1 MGEVWWFWRRWRKHS
16 VIEKKRRNGGIWEE
30 AEMSAAMGSARL
42 GDSVGGHSLQSGN
55 LVLEMRGIVK
65 AFPGVLALDGMNLKV
80 RAGTVHVLVGENG
93 AGKSTL
99 MKILSG
105 TYAIDGGE
113 ILFKGEVLTGQ
124 DTSAALE
131 RGISM
136 IHQELSPVFDMTIA
150 ENIFLGREPA
160 MSEKGVLSRFVDFA
174 RMNADTRTLLD
185 RVGLKYDPETKMRD
199 LSIAAMQLIEIVKAI
214 SRQASL
220 VIMDEP
226 TSAISDTEVAM
237 LFRQIVDLKASG
249 VAIIYIT
256 HKMDEIFQIADDITV
271 MRDGQFIAAAP
282 ASEYD
287 PSKLISQMVGRT
299 ISSIFPKEEV
309 PIGDVVLSVE
319 TLTRTGVFE
328 DVSFTVRAGEILGL
342 SGLIGAGRT
351 EVARVIFGL
360 DQADF
365 GTVRLNGDVLKLKS
379 PKDAISR
386 GVAMVSEDRKAEGL
400 VLCRSVGENISL
412 ANLKK
417 FAGGLFISE
426 RQEETAAQQMIKLL
440 QIKTP
445 DTAMIVENLS
455 GGNQQKIVLAKWLL
469 GDLKLLILDEP
480 TRGIDV
486 GSKSEIHRLMTEFA
500 RQGLAIIMISSELPE
515 ILGMS
520 DRVVVMSEGRIAGEL
535 TRSEANQESIMRLAT
550 GGH

>member
-1 MGEVWWFWRRWRKHS
+1 MPAANELVRL
-16 VIEKKRRNGGIWEE
+16 
-30 AEMSAAMGSARL
+30 AERSDA
-42 GDSVGGHSLQSGN
+42 GN
-55 LVLEMRGIVK
+55 DAIVLEMRDITK

-105 TYAIDGGE
+105 TYTIDSGE
-113 ILFKGEVLTGQ
+113 IIFKGETLSGQ
-124 DTSAALE
+124 DTAAALE

-136 IHQELSPVFDMTIA
+136 IHQELSPVLDMTIA
-150 ENIFLGREPA
+150 ENIFLGREPS
-160 MSEKGVLSRFVDFA
+160 MFDTGFLSRFVDFA
-174 RMNADTRTLLD
+174 KMNADTKALLA
-185 RVGLKYDPETKMRD
+185 RLGLKYSPETRMRD

-214 SRQASL
+214 SREASL

-237 LFRQIVDLKASG
+237 LFRQIADLKAAG

-256 HKMDEIFQIADDITV
+256 HKMDEIFQIADEITV

-287 PSKLISQMVGRT
+287 ETKLISQMVGRT

-309 PIGDVVLSVE
+309 PIGDVVLSVDSLSRE
-319 TLTRTGVFE
+319 GSFE
-328 DVSFTVRAGEILGL
+328 EVSFDVRAGEIVGL

-360 DQADF
+360 DVAT
-365 GTVRLNGDVLKLKS
+365 GGSVILNGS
-379 PKDAISR
+379 PLQLTSPADAIKN
-386 GVAMVSEDRKAEGL
+386 GIAMVSEDRKAEGL
-400 VLCRSVGENISL
+400 VLCRSVCENISL

-417 FAGGLFISE
+417 FTAGLFVSE
-426 RQEETAAQQMIKLL
+426 RQEETAARRMIKML

-445 DTAMIVENLS
+445 DTAMIVDNLS

-486 GSKSEIHRLMTEFA
+486 GSKSEIHRLMTDFA

-520 DRVVVMSEGRIAGEL
+520 DRVVVMAAGRVAGEL

-550 GGH
+550 GGHS

>member
-1 MGEVWWFWRRWRKHS
+1 MPAANELLRPVAGS
-16 VIEKKRRNGGIWEE
+16 DARNEI
-30 AEMSAAMGSARL
+30 A
-42 GDSVGGHSLQSGN
+42 
-55 LVLEMRGIVK
+55 VLEMRDITK

-99 MKILSG
+99 MKIISG
-105 TYAIDGGE
+105 AYTIDAGE
-113 ILFKGEVLTGQ
+113 ILFKGETLDSQ
-124 DTSAALE
+124 NTSSALE

-136 IHQELSPVFDMTIA
+136 IHQELSPVLEMTIA

-160 MSEKGVLSRFVDFA
+160 VAEKGFLSGFVDFA
-174 RMNADTRTLLD
+174 KMNADTKALLE
-185 RVGLKYDPETKMRD
+185 RIGLKYSPETKMRD

-226 TSAISDTEVAM
+226 TSAISDTEVAL
-237 LFRQIVDLKASG
+237 LFRQIADLKAAG

-271 MRDGQFIAAAP
+271 MRDGQFIATAP
-282 ASEYD
+282 ASDYD
-287 PSKLISQMVGRT
+287 ESKLISQMVGRT
-299 ISSIFPKEEV
+299 ISNIFPKEEV
-309 PIGDVVLSVE
+309 PIGDVVLSVDG
-319 TLTRTGVFE
+319 LGRDGVFD
-328 DVSFTVRAGEILGL
+328 DVTFNVRAGEIVGL

-360 DQADF
+360 DAATS
-365 GTVRLNGDVLKLKS
+365 GSLTLNGSRLQLKS
-379 PKDAISR
+379 PADAIKN
-386 GVAMVSEDRKAEGL
+386 GIAMVSEDRKAEGL

-417 FAGGLFISE
+417 FAGGLFVSE
-426 RQEETAAQQMIKLL
+426 RQEETAAQRMIKML

-486 GSKSEIHRLMTEFA
+486 GSKSEIHRLMCEFA

-520 DRVVVMSEGRIAGEL
+520 DRVVVMAEGRVAGEL

-550 GGH
+550 GGHQ

>member
-1 MGEVWWFWRRWRKHS
+1 
-16 VIEKKRRNGGIWEE
+16 
-30 AEMSAAMGSARL
+30 MSAAMGSARL
-42 GDSVGGHSLQSGN
+42 NSSVSGHSLQGDN
-55 LVLEMRGIVK
+55 VVLEMRDIVK

-80 RAGTVHVLVGENG
+80 RVGTVHVLVGENG

-105 TYAIDGGE
+105 TYTIDGGE
-113 ILFKGEVLTGQ
+113 ILFKGETLGRQ
-124 DTSAALE
+124 GTSAALE

-136 IHQELSPVFDMTIA
+136 IHQELSPVLDMTIA

-160 MSEKGVLSRFVDFA
+160 MSEKGLLSRFVDFA
-174 RMNADTRTLLD
+174 RMNADTKALLD

-237 LFRQIVDLKASG
+237 LFRQIADLKASG

-271 MRDGQFIAAAP
+271 MRDGQFIATAP
-282 ASEYD
+282 ASDYD

-319 TLTRTGVFE
+319 KLTRTGVFE
-328 DVSFTVRAGEILGL
+328 DISFTVRAGEILGL

-360 DQADF
+360 DEAD
-365 GTVRLNGDVLKLKS
+365 GGMIRLNGVLLKSKS
-379 PKDAISR
+379 PKDAISK
-386 GVAMVSEDRKAEGL
+386 GIAMVSEDRKSEGL

-426 RQEETAAQQMIKLL
+426 WQEEAAAQRMIKML
-440 QIKTP
+440 QIRTP

-520 DRVVVMSEGRIAGEL
+520 DRVVVMSEGRVAGQL

>member
-1 MGEVWWFWRRWRKHS
+1 
-16 VIEKKRRNGGIWEE
+16 
-30 AEMSAAMGSARL
+30 MSATLQKVAPLSGGEGHRTPI
-42 GDSVGGHSLQSGN
+42 DSGAGF
-55 LVLEMRGIVK
+55 VLEMRSITK
-65 AFPGVLALDGMNLKV
+65 SFPGVLALDGMSLKV
-80 RAGTVHVLVGENG
+80 RSGTVHVLVGENG

-105 TYAIDGGE
+105 IYAIDGGE
-113 ILFKGEVLTGQ
+113 ILFRGEKLDHQ
-124 DTSAALE
+124 SAAAALD

-136 IHQELSPVFDMTIA
+136 IHQELSPVLDMTIA
-150 ENIFLGREPA
+150 ENIFLGREPTYGRT
-160 MSEKGVLSRFVDFA
+160 GVLSRFVDFD
-174 RMNADTRTLLD
+174 RMNSDTQTLLD
-185 RVGLKYDPETKMRD
+185 RLGLKYSPQTKMRD
-199 LSIAAMQLIEIVKAI
+199 LSIATMQLIEIVKAI
-214 SRQASL
+214 SREASL

-237 LFRQIVDLKASG
+237 LFRQIADLKAAG

-271 MRDGQFIAAAP
+271 MRDGQFVAAAP
-282 ASEYD
+282 ASEYE
-287 PSKLISQMVGRT
+287 PVKLISQMVGRT

-309 PIGDVVLSVE
+309 PIGDVVISVE
-319 TLTRTGVFE
+319 NLSRDGVFE
-328 DVSFTVRAGEILGL
+328 NVSFEVRAGEIVGL

-360 DQADF
+360 DAADA
-365 GTVRLNGDVLKLKS
+365 GVVRLNGKPLKLTS
-379 PKDAISR
+379 PKDAIAD
-386 GVAMVSEDRKAEGL
+386 GIAMVSEDRKAEGL

-417 FAGGLFISE
+417 FASGLFISE
-426 RQEETAAQQMIKLL
+426 RQEETASQRMIKML

-520 DRVVVMSEGRIAGEL
+520 DRVVVMSEGRVTGEL
-535 TRSEANQESIMRLAT
+535 TRDEATQENIMRLAT

>member
-1 MGEVWWFWRRWRKHS
+1 MKATLKRRQLAPGLGEPEVWRTIQMTFA
-16 VIEKKRRNGGIWEE
+16 GGSP
-30 AEMSAAMGSARL
+30 ATTPAAAKSEY
-42 GDSVGGHSLQSGN
+42 
-55 LVLEMRGIVK
+55 VLEMRGITK
-65 AFPGVLALDGMNLKV
+65 SFPGVRALDGMNLRV
-80 RAGTVHVLVGENG
+80 RPGSVHVLVGENG

-105 TYAIDGGE
+105 IYTIDEGE
-113 ILFKGEVLTGQ
+113 IFFQGEKLDHQ
-124 DTSAALE
+124 NAAAALD

-136 IHQELSPVFDMTIA
+136 IHQELSPVLDMTIA
-150 ENIFLGREPA
+150 ENIFLGREPTVG
-160 MSEKGVLSRFVDFA
+160 KTGVFASFVDFNQ
-174 RMNADTRTLLD
+174 MNSDTQKLLD
-185 RVGLKYDPETKMRD
+185 RLGLKYSAHARMRD

-214 SRQASL
+214 SRDASL

-237 LFRQIVDLKASG
+237 LFQQIADLKSNG

-271 MRDGQFIAAAP
+271 MRDGEFIATG
-282 ASEYD
+282 
-287 PSKLISQMVGRT
+287 PSTDYTEAKLISQMVGRT
-299 ISSIFPKEEV
+299 ISSIFPKDDV
-309 PIGDVVLSVE
+309 PIGDVVLSLENVS
-319 TLTRTGVFE
+319 RAGVFE
-328 DVSFTVRAGEILGL
+328 DVNLTVRAGEIVGL
-342 SGLIGAGRT
+342 AGLIGAGRT

-360 DQADF
+360 DKCDA
-365 GTVRLNGDVLKLKS
+365 GTIRLNCTPIKICS
-379 PKDAISR
+379 PTDAIR
-386 GVAMVSEDRKAEGL
+386 HGIAMVSEDRKAEGL

-417 FAGGLFISE
+417 FASGLFISE
-426 RQEETAAQQMIKLL
+426 RQEESAAQRMIEMLK
-440 QIKTP
+440 IKTP
-445 DTAMIVENLS
+445 NTEMIVENLS

-486 GSKSEIHRLMTEFA
+486 GSKSEIHKLMTEFA

-515 ILGMS
+515 VLGMS
-520 DRVVVMSEGRIAGEL
+520 DRVVVMSEGRVAGEL
-535 TRSEANQESIMRLAT
+535 TRSEATQENIMRLAT

>member
-1 MGEVWWFWRRWRKHS
+1 
-16 VIEKKRRNGGIWEE
+16 
-30 AEMSAAMGSARL
+30 MGSARSNNSASGYSL
-42 GDSVGGHSLQSGN
+42 QGDS
-55 LVLEMRGIVK
+55 LVLEMRDIVK

-105 TYAIDGGE
+105 TYTIDGGE
-113 ILFKGEVLTGQ
+113 ILFKGETLSGQ

-136 IHQELSPVFDMTIA
+136 IHQELSPVLDMTIA

-160 MSEKGVLSRFVDFA
+160 MSEKGFLSRFVDFA
-174 RMNADTRTLLD
+174 RMNADTRALLD
-185 RVGLKYDPETKMRD
+185 RVALKYDPETKMRD

-237 LFRQIVDLKASG
+237 LFRQIADLKASG

-309 PIGDVVLSVE
+309 PIGDVVLSVNK
-319 TLTRTGVFE
+319 LTRTDVFE

-360 DQADF
+360 DPADF
-365 GTVRLNGDVLKLKS
+365 GTICLNGTVLKLKS

-386 GVAMVSEDRKAEGL
+386 GIAMVSEDRKAEGL

-426 RQEETAAQQMIKLL
+426 RQEETAAQRMIKML

-445 DTAMIVENLS
+445 GTAMIVENLS

-520 DRVVVMSEGRIAGEL
+520 DRIVVMSEGRVAGEL

>member
-1 MGEVWWFWRRWRKHS
+1 MPTA
-16 VIEKKRRNGGIWEE
+16 IN
-30 AEMSAAMGSARL
+30 SASDFARPY
-42 GDSVGGHSLQSGN
+42 GCEGN
-55 LVLEMRGIVK
+55 AAADNFVLEMRSITK

-80 RAGTVHVLVGENG
+80 RAGKVHVLVGENG

-105 TYAIDGGE
+105 TYSIDGGE
-113 ILFKGEVLTGQ
+113 IIFKGEVLSSQNTG
-124 DTSAALE
+124 TALA

-136 IHQELSPVFDMTIA
+136 IHQELSPVLDMTIA

-160 MSEKGVLSRFVDFA
+160 LANKGLLSRFVDFQ
-174 RMNADTRTLLD
+174 RMNMNTQALLD
-185 RVGLKYDPETKMRD
+185 RLGLKYTPDTRMRD

-214 SRQASL
+214 SREASL

-237 LFRQIVDLKASG
+237 LFRQIADLKASG
-249 VAIIYIT
+249 VAVIYIT

-271 MRDGQFIAAAP
+271 MRDGQFVAAGP
-282 ASEYD
+282 ASDYD
-287 PSKLISQMVGRT
+287 ANKLISQMVGRT
-299 ISSIFPKEEV
+299 ISNIFPKEEV
-309 PIGDVVLSVE
+309 PIGKVVLSIE
-319 TLTRTGVFE
+319 GISREGAFE
-328 DVSFTVRAGEILGL
+328 DISFSVRAGEIVGL
-342 SGLIGAGRT
+342 AGLIGAGRT
-351 EVARVIFGL
+351 EVARAIFGL
-360 DQADF
+360 DAFDE
-365 GTVRLNGDVLKLKS
+365 GRVLLNGLALKVKS
-379 PKDAISR
+379 PAHAISE
-386 GVAMVSEDRKAEGL
+386 GIAMVSEDRKAEGL
-400 VLCRSVGENISL
+400 ILCRSVGENISL

-417 FAGGLFISE
+417 FASGLFIDE
-426 RQEETAAQQMIKLL
+426 RREETAAQRMIKML

-520 DRVVVMSEGRIAGEL
+520 DRVVVMSEGRVAGQL
-535 TRSEANQESIMRLAT
+535 TRSEADQESIMRLAT

>member
-1 MGEVWWFWRRWRKHS
+1 
-16 VIEKKRRNGGIWEE
+16 
-30 AEMSAAMGSARL
+30 MSAAMGSARHN
-42 GDSVGGHSLQSGN
+42 DSASGHSSRGDDV
-55 LVLEMRGIVK
+55 VLEMRDIVK

-113 ILFKGEVLTGQ
+113 ILFKGEALSGQ

-136 IHQELSPVFDMTIA
+136 IHQELSPVLDMTIA

-160 MSEKGVLSRFVDFA
+160 MSEKGFLSRFVDFA
-174 RMNADTRTLLD
+174 RMNADTKALLD

-237 LFRQIVDLKASG
+237 LFRQIADLKASG

-282 ASEYD
+282 ASDYD
-287 PSKLISQMVGRT
+287 PSKLISLMVGRT

-319 TLTRTGVFE
+319 KLTRTGAFE
-328 DVSFTVRAGEILGL
+328 DISFTVRAGEIVGL

-360 DQADF
+360 DEAD
-365 GTVRLNGDVLKLKS
+365 GGMIRLNGAVLKPKS
-379 PKDAISR
+379 PKDAISK
-386 GVAMVSEDRKAEGL
+386 GIAMVSEDRKAEGL

-426 RQEETAAQQMIKLL
+426 RQEETAAQRMIKML

-486 GSKSEIHRLMTEFA
+486 GSKSEIHRLMSEFA

-520 DRVVVMSEGRIAGEL
+520 DRVVVMSEGRVAGEL

>member
-1 MGEVWWFWRRWRKHS
+1 MVS
-16 VIEKKRRNGGIWEE
+16 VDHGASNADGPPRAAAVRN
-30 AEMSAAMGSARL
+30 AATT
-42 GDSVGGHSLQSGN
+42 GN
-55 LVLEMRGIVK
+55 YVLEMRAITK
-65 AFPGVLALDGMNLKV
+65 RFPGVLALDGMSLRVRPGKV
-80 RAGTVHVLVGENG
+80 HILVGENG

-105 TYAIDGGE
+105 IYAIDEGE
-113 ILFKGEVLTGQ
+113 IHFKGEKLDHQ
-124 DTSAALE
+124 NAAAALD

-136 IHQELSPVFDMTIA
+136 IHQELSPVLDMTIA

-160 MSEKGVLSRFVDFA
+160 LAKSGVLSRFVDFN
-174 RMNADTRTLLD
+174 RMERETQALLD
-185 RVGLKYDPETKMRD
+185 RMGLKLRADIKMRE
-199 LSIAAMQLIEIVKAI
+199 LSIAAMQLVEIVKAI
-214 SRQASL
+214 SRDASL
-220 VIMDEP
+220 IIMDEP
-226 TSAISDTEVAM
+226 TSAISDTEVAI
-237 LFRQIVDLKASG
+237 LFRQIADLKANG

-271 MRDGQFIAAAP
+271 MRDGQFVAAGS
-282 ASEYD
+282 ASDYD
-287 PSKLISQMVGRT
+287 ETKLISQMVGRT
-299 ISSIFPKEEV
+299 ISSIFPKEDV
-309 PIGDVVLSVE
+309 PIGEVVLSIDNIS
-319 TLTRTGVFE
+319 RDGVFE
-328 DVSFTVRAGEILGL
+328 DVSLTVRAGEIVGL

-351 EVARVIFGL
+351 EVARAIFGL
-360 DQADF
+360 DRLDR
-365 GTVRLNGDVLKLKS
+365 GTIRLNGNQLHVSS
-379 PKDAISR
+379 PSDAIR
-386 GVAMVSEDRKAEGL
+386 NGIAMVSEDRKAEGL

-417 FAGGLFISE
+417 FASGLLISE
-426 RQEETAAQQMIKLL
+426 RREETVAQRMIKML

-520 DRVVVMSEGRIAGEL
+520 DRVVVMNAGRVTGEL
-535 TRSEANQESIMRLAT
+535 ARSEATQENIMRLAT

>member
-1 MGEVWWFWRRWRKHS
+1 MVVSVSLEETATQNTTSGTTDFGRRGVMPAATDLARQS
-16 VIEKKRRNGGIWEE
+16 EREE
-30 AEMSAAMGSARL
+30 NDERGAS
-42 GDSVGGHSLQSGN
+42 N
-55 LVLEMRGIVK
+55 LVLEMRDITK

-80 RAGTVHVLVGENG
+80 RAGRVHVLVGENG

-105 TYAIDGGE
+105 TYSIDGGE
-113 ILFKGEVLTGQ
+113 IRFKGEVLNSQ

-136 IHQELSPVFDMTIA
+136 IHQELSPVLDMTIA

-160 MSEKGVLSRFVDFA
+160 FAAKGVMSRFVDFTK
-174 RMNADTRTLLD
+174 MNAETKTLLD
-185 RVGLKYDPETKMRD
+185 RLGLKYSPETKMRE

-214 SRQASL
+214 SRKASL

-226 TSAISDTEVAM
+226 TSAISDTEVSM
-237 LFRQIVDLKASG
+237 LFRQIADLKANG

-282 ASEYD
+282 AAEYD
-287 PSKLISQMVGRT
+287 ETKLISQMVGRT
-299 ISSIFPKEEV
+299 ISSIFPKKDV
-309 PIGDVVLSVE
+309 PIGEIVLQVDGLCRE
-319 TLTRTGVFE
+319 GVFE
-328 DVSFTVRAGEILGL
+328 DVSFNVRAGEIVGL

-360 DQADF
+360 DAATS
-365 GTVRLNGDVLKLKS
+365 GSITLNGQSLKLKS
-379 PKDAISR
+379 PADAIKN
-386 GVAMVSEDRKAEGL
+386 GIAMVSEDRKAEGL
-400 VLCRSVGENISL
+400 ILCRSVGENISL

-417 FAGGLFISE
+417 FTAGLFVNE
-426 RQEETAAQQMIKLL
+426 RQEESAARRMIKML

-455 GGNQQKIVLAKWLL
+455 GGNQQKIVIAKWLL

-500 RQGLAIIMISSELPE
+500 AQGLAIVMISSELPE
-515 ILGMS
+515 VLGMS
-520 DRVVVMSEGRIAGEL
+520 DRVVVMSEGRVAGEL

-550 GGH
+550 GGHQ

>member
-1 MGEVWWFWRRWRKHS
+1 MPTARDSANVFARPYTTLGEP
-16 VIEKKRRNGGIWEE
+16 
-30 AEMSAAMGSARL
+30 AADGF
-42 GDSVGGHSLQSGN
+42 
-55 LVLEMRGIVK
+55 VLEMRNITK

-80 RAGTVHVLVGENG
+80 RAGKVHVLVGENG

-105 TYAIDGGE
+105 TYSIDGGE
-113 ILFKGEVLTGQ
+113 ILFKGEELSSQNTA
-124 DTSAALE
+124 AALA

-136 IHQELSPVFDMTIA
+136 IHQELSPVLDMTIA
-150 ENIFLGREPA
+150 ENIFLGREPTLA
-160 MSEKGVLSRFVDFA
+160 GKGPLSRFVDFR
-174 RMNADTRTLLD
+174 RMNADTHALLD
-185 RVGLKYDPETKMRD
+185 RLGLKYTPDTRMRD

-214 SRQASL
+214 SREASL

-237 LFRQIVDLKASG
+237 LFCQIADLKASG

-271 MRDGQFIAAAP
+271 MRDGQFVAAGP
-282 ASEYD
+282 ASDYD
-287 PSKLISQMVGRT
+287 ANKLISQMVGRT
-299 ISSIFPKEEV
+299 ISNIFPKEEV

-319 TLTRTGVFE
+319 NISRQGVFE
-328 DVSFTVRAGEILGL
+328 DISFSVRSGEILGL
-342 SGLIGAGRT
+342 AGLIGAGRT
-351 EVARVIFGL
+351 EVARAIFGL
-360 DQADF
+360 DACDG
-365 GTVRLNGDVLKLKS
+365 GTIRLNGTALKITS
-379 PKDAISR
+379 PAQAISH
-386 GVAMVSEDRKAEGL
+386 GIAMVSEDRKAEGL

-417 FAGGLFISE
+417 FASGLFISE
-426 RQEETAAQQMIKLL
+426 MQEETAAQRMIKML

-515 ILGMS
+515 VLGMS
-520 DRVVVMSEGRIAGEL
+520 DRVVVMSEGRVAGEL
-535 TRSEANQESIMRLAT
+535 TRSEADQESIMRLAT

>member
-1 MGEVWWFWRRWRKHS
+1 MP
-16 VIEKKRRNGGIWEE
+16 
-30 AEMSAAMGSARL
+30 AAIDSARL
-42 GDSVGGHSLQSGN
+42 FEREDAHPEPGSAV
-55 LVLEMRGIVK
+55 VLDMRNITK

-80 RAGTVHVLVGENG
+80 QEGSVHVLVGENG

-105 TYAIDGGE
+105 TYKIDAGE
-113 ILFKGEVLTGQ
+113 IIFKGETLDQQ
-124 DTSAALE
+124 DTASALG

-136 IHQELSPVFDMTIA
+136 IHQELSPVLDMTIA
-150 ENIFLGREPA
+150 ENIFLGREPTVSA
-160 MSEKGVLSRFVDFA
+160 TGFMSRFVDFKT
-174 RMNADTRTLLD
+174 MNRETQVLLD
-185 RVGLKYDPETKMRD
+185 RLGLKYTPETRMRD

-214 SRQASL
+214 SRKASL

-237 LFRQIVDLKASG
+237 LFRQIADLKANN
-249 VAIIYIT
+249 VAVIYIT

-271 MRDGQFIAAAP
+271 MRDGQFIAAGP
-282 ASEYD
+282 ASDYTE
-287 PSKLISQMVGRT
+287 SKLISQMVGRT

-309 PIGDVVLSVE
+309 EIGEEVLSVRN
-319 TLTRTGVFE
+319 LTREGVFE
-328 DVSFTVRAGEILGL
+328 NVSFTVRAGEIVGL
-342 SGLIGAGRT
+342 AGLIGAGRT

-360 DQADF
+360 DKSDGGEIALN
-365 GTVRLNGDVLKLKS
+365 GTVLSHKS
-379 PKDAISR
+379 PRDAIKN
-386 GVAMVSEDRKAEGL
+386 GIAMVSEDRKAEGL

-426 RQEETAAQQMIKLL
+426 TLEENAAQKMIKML

-445 DTAMIVENLS
+445 DSAMIVENLS
-455 GGNQQKIVLAKWLL
+455 GGNQQKIVIAKWLL

-486 GSKSEIHRLMTEFA
+486 GSKSEIHKLMTQFA
-500 RQGLAIIMISSELPE
+500 REGLAIIMISSELPE
-515 ILGMS
+515 VLGMS
-520 DRVVVMSEGRIAGEL
+520 DRVVVMAGGKVAGEL
-535 TRSEANQESIMRLAT
+535 NRSEANQESIMRLAT
-550 GGH
+550 GGHA

>member
-1 MGEVWWFWRRWRKHS
+1 
-16 VIEKKRRNGGIWEE
+16 
-30 AEMSAAMGSARL
+30 MSATLQKVAPPSG
-42 GDSVGGHSLQSGN
+42 GDGHRTPIDSGAGF
-55 LVLEMRGIVK
+55 VLEMRSITK
-65 AFPGVLALDGMNLKV
+65 AFPGVLALDGMSLKV

-105 TYAIDGGE
+105 IYAIDGGE
-113 ILFKGEVLTGQ
+113 ILFRGEKLDHQ
-124 DTSAALE
+124 SAAAALD

-136 IHQELSPVFDMTIA
+136 IHQELSPVLDMTIA
-150 ENIFLGREPA
+150 ENIFLGREPTYGRT
-160 MSEKGVLSRFVDFA
+160 GVLSRFVDFT
-174 RMNADTRTLLD
+174 RMNSDTQALLD
-185 RVGLKYDPETKMRD
+185 RLGLKYNPRAKMRD
-199 LSIAAMQLIEIVKAI
+199 LSIATMQLIEIVKAI
-214 SRQASL
+214 SREASL

-237 LFRQIVDLKASG
+237 LFRQIADLKAAG

-271 MRDGQFIAAAP
+271 MRDGQFVAAAP
-282 ASEYD
+282 ASEYA
-287 PSKLISQMVGRT
+287 PTKLISQMVGRT

-309 PIGDVVLSVE
+309 PIGEIVLSVE
-319 TLTRTGVFE
+319 NLSRDGSFE
-328 DVSFTVRAGEILGL
+328 NVSFEVRAGEIVGL

-360 DQADF
+360 DAADA
-365 GTVRLNGDVLKLKS
+365 GVIRLNGKPLKLRS
-379 PKDAISR
+379 PKDAIAS
-386 GVAMVSEDRKAEGL
+386 GIAMVSEDRKAEGL

-412 ANLKK
+412 SNLKK
-417 FAGGLFISE
+417 FASGLFISE
-426 RQEETAAQQMIKLL
+426 RQEETASQRMIKML

-445 DTAMIVENLS
+445 NTTMIVENLS

-500 RQGLAIIMISSELPE
+500 RQGLAIVMISSELPE

-520 DRVVVMSEGRIAGEL
+520 DRVVVMSEGRVTGEL
-535 TRSEANQESIMRLAT
+535 TRDEATQETVMRLAT